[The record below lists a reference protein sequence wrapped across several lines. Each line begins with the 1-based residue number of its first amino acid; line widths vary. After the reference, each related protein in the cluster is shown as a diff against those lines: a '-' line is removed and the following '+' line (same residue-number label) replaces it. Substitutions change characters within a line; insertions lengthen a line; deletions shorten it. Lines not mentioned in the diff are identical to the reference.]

1 MPVITTK
8 EGRKYYFDKGLIP
21 FYGTPVISGVNLIN
35 EIYFNGHCQI
45 CQKETQQVQLSKTV
59 INGHEIKVFCL
70 ECRQLIINE
79 VGK

>member
-21 FYGTPVISGVNLIN
+21 FFGTPVISGLNHIN
-35 EIYFNGHCQI
+35 EFYFNSHCQI
-45 CQKETQQVQLSKTV
+45 CQKKTNQIQLSKTV

-70 ECRQLIINE
+70 ECKNLIIDA
-79 VGK
+79 VGE